1 MMEQS
6 ERRRRLL
13 LMIGPLEAEVI
24 GILNELKEATAMTIW
39 EELTKRGGRK
49 TAYTTVLTVLS
60 RLYTRGGFIN
70 KREKV
75 INNVRQFVYELSIPY
90 EVKSEI
96 IREHIGLI
104 IKMFG
109 KDAIQI
115 IKDYLNEISEK

>member
-39 EELTKRGGRK
+39 EELTKRGRK

-60 RLYTRGGFIN
+60 RLYTRGFIN

>member
-39 EELTKRGGRK
+39 EELTRRGRK

-60 RLYTRGGFIN
+60 RLYTRGFIN

-96 IREHIGLI
+96 IREHLGLI

-115 IKDYLNEISEK
+115 IKDYLSEVGEK

>member
-1 MMEQS
+1 
-6 ERRRRLL
+6 
-13 LMIGPLEAEVI
+13 MIGPLEAEVI

-39 EELTKRGGRK
+39 EELTRRGGRK

-115 IKDYLNEISEK
+115 IRDYLNEISEKK

>member
-1 MMEQS
+1 MEQS

-39 EELTKRGGRK
+39 EELTKRGRK

-60 RLYTRGGFIN
+60 RLYTRGFIN

>member
-39 EELTKRGGRK
+39 EELTKRGRK

-60 RLYTRGGFIN
+60 RLYTRGFIN

-109 KDAIQI
+109 RDAIQI
-115 IKDYLNEISEK
+115 IRDYLNEISEK

>member
-1 MMEQS
+1 MEQN
-6 ERRRRLL
+6 ERKKRLL

-39 EELTKRGGRK
+39 EELTKRGRK

-60 RLYTRGGFIN
+60 RLYTRGFIN

-75 INNVRQFVYELSIPY
+75 INNVRQYVYELSIPY
-90 EVKSEI
+90 EVKSDIIKEHIDLI
-96 IREHIGLI
+96 IR
-104 IKMFG
+104 MFG

-115 IKDYLNEISEK
+115 IRNYLNEIGAK

>member
-1 MMEQS
+1 
-6 ERRRRLL
+6 
-13 LMIGPLEAEVI
+13 MIGPLEAEVI

-39 EELTKRGGRK
+39 EELTRRGRK

-60 RLYTRGGFIN
+60 RLYTRGFIN

-90 EVKSEI
+90 EVKNEI
-96 IREHIGLI
+96 IREYVSLI

-109 KDAIQI
+109 RDAIQI
-115 IKDYLNEISEK
+115 IRDYLNEVSKE

>member
-1 MMEQS
+1 MEQG
-6 ERRRRLL
+6 ERKRRLL

-39 EELTKRGGRK
+39 EELTKRGRK

-60 RLYTRGGFIN
+60 RLYTRGFIN
-70 KREKV
+70 KHEKV
-75 INNVRQFVYELSIPY
+75 INNIRQFVYELSIPY
-90 EVKSEI
+90 DVKSEI
-96 IREHIGLI
+96 IKEHIGLI

-115 IKDYLNEISEK
+115 IRDYLNEVSGK

>member
-1 MMEQS
+1 
-6 ERRRRLL
+6 
-13 LMIGPLEAEVI
+13 MIGPLEAEVI

-39 EELTKRGGRK
+39 EELTKRGRK

-60 RLYTRGGFIN
+60 RLYTRGFIN

-96 IREHIGLI
+96 IREHLGLI

-115 IKDYLNEISEK
+115 IKDYLSEISEK

>member
-1 MMEQS
+1 
-6 ERRRRLL
+6 
-13 LMIGPLEAEVI
+13 MIGPLEAEVI

-39 EELTKRGGRK
+39 EELTRRGKK

-60 RLYTRGGFIN
+60 RLYTRGFIN
-70 KREKV
+70 KHEKI
-75 INNVRQFVYELSIPY
+75 INNIKQFVYELSIPY
-90 EVKSEI
+90 DVKNEI

-115 IKDYLNEISEK
+115 IRDYLNETSAK

>member
-1 MMEQS
+1 MMEQG

-39 EELTKRGGRK
+39 EELTKRGRR

-60 RLYTRGGFIN
+60 RLYTRGFIN

-96 IREHIGLI
+96 IREHLGLI

-115 IKDYLNEISEK
+115 IKDYLNEVSEK

>member
-1 MMEQS
+1 MEQG

-39 EELTKRGGRK
+39 EELTKRGRR

-60 RLYTRGGFIN
+60 RLYTRGFIN

-96 IREHIGLI
+96 IREHLGLI

-115 IKDYLNEISEK
+115 IKDYLNEVSEK